1 MRKLFVGGIVFVL
14 TLVMWK
20 LYLDYET
27 KQFIQKLSQPPS
39 QVQQLD
45 GTTKVTTVTS
55 GEEVNNTVH
64 EPLESAPRLSATE
77 TSADSERPIQTDTAA
92 IFEVG
97 SLSPGQEPDEIG
109 LSPAVETLFSE
120 FAALYEESLVV
131 GKVFAPLTDQTVA
144 ASRRQT
150 EIGQKLSA
158 TTDNA
163 KIRAL
168 YAESEEISAWFKEIK
183 PTYIELRD
191 ELRRIQDARDTL
203 LEEYGFASEEE
214 FRDNHWEAYK
224 AWRAVR

>member
-14 TLVMWK
+14 ILLAWK

-27 KQFIQKLSQPPS
+27 NQFIEKLPQPLSQG
-39 QVQQLD
+39 QQLD
-45 GTTKVTTVTS
+45 GTTKVIQVTS
-55 GEEVNNTVH
+55 GVDVNNTTYG
-64 EPLESAPRLSATE
+64 PLESTPRLSAMKTF
-77 TSADSERPIQTDTAA
+77 ADSELPIQTDTAT
-92 IFEVG
+92 IFEVE
-97 SLSPGQEPDEIG
+97 SLNPGQELDDIG
-109 LSPAVETLFSE
+109 LFLEVETLFSE
-120 FAALYEESLVV
+120 FAALYEKSLVV

-150 EIGQKLSA
+150 EIGQELSA

-191 ELRRIQDARDTL
+191 ELRRIQDARDNL
-203 LEEYGFASEEE
+203 LKKYGFSSEEE
-214 FRDNHWEAYK
+214 FRDSHWEAYK
-224 AWRAVR
+224 AWRDAR